1 MMAQRPV
8 RVLHLIAELG
18 GGGSERWLWDVVRL
32 SPPEQ
37 FEHTVATIYPD
48 YSGNFVYADH
58 LRSTGAYKETTEQP
72 EPGLLHGMIK
82 GLRAQRPRLMAIPLM
97 PFALR
102 LGANGLATWRVL
114 KVLMRF
120 RPDVVHAHTLPD
132 FILGMMI
139 RLIFNKPLIHTVP
152 CIFSQMKDTGYGW
165 MPKLYARLHPW
176 VDYFST
182 GEGRS
187 ELISIGIP
195 PAKILYDLGGVDL
208 SAVDA
213 VQAERERH
221 RREVRESLGLSEDAL
236 VALSVGRLHP
246 SKGHAYALETL
257 PTLVQSFP
265 NLHWVALGEGEE
277 RAALESRAKE
287 LRVSD
292 HVHLIGF
299 QNNPFPYF
307 AAADLYLRTTV
318 LEPENLS
325 FYQSMAMGL
334 PTVGFDTQQSGADLI
349 TKVGHGHLVAN
360 RDAEA
365 LGAATAAI
373 LTLPDGGRSLGQ
385 RGAIYCREHLDLQ
398 QSIRILSSAYAELA
412 RKGEKRRA
420 KGETKG
426 ERRRAKG
433 ES

>member
-1 MMAQRPV
+1 MASRPV

-32 SPPEQ
+32 SSPEQ

-48 YSGNFVYADH
+48 YSGNFVYADQ
-58 LRSTGAYKETTEQP
+58 LRATGAYQETPEKP
-72 EPGLLHGMIK
+72 EPRFLHKLIK
-82 GLRAQRPRLMAIPLM
+82 GLRRQRSRLTRVPLM
-97 PFALR
+97 SLILR
-102 LGANGLATWRVL
+102 LGANGLATWRVA

-139 RLIFNKPLIHTVP
+139 KLIFNKPLIHTVP
-152 CIFSQMKDTGYGW
+152 CIFSQMKDAGYGW

-213 VQAERERH
+213 VQAEHERH
-221 RREVRESLGLSEDAL
+221 YREIRTSLGLSGETRI
-236 VALSVGRLHP
+236 ALSVGRLHP
-246 SKGHAYALETL
+246 SKGHAYALEAL
-257 PTLVQSFP
+257 PLLVQRFT
-265 NLHWVALGEGEE
+265 NLHWVVLGEGEE

-287 LRVSD
+287 LNVND

-299 QNNPFPYF
+299 QKNPFPYF

-325 FYQSMAMGL
+325 FYQSMGIGL
-334 PTVGFDTQQSGADLI
+334 PVVGFDTQQGGTDLI
-349 TKVGHGHLVAN
+349 TKVGHGHLVTN
-360 RDAEA
+360 RDSAA
-365 LGAATAAI
+365 LGEAAASI
-373 LTLPDGGRSLGQ
+373 LTLPDGGRELGA
-385 RGAIYCREHLDLQ
+385 RGAQYCRERLDLQ
-398 QSIRILSSAYAELA
+398 QSIRILSSAYAELYA
-412 RKGEKRRA
+412 KYYEKA
-420 KGETKG
+420 Q
-426 ERRRAKG
+426 RRRAKG
-433 ES
+433 ESVDKASF

>member
-1 MMAQRPV
+1 MTAPRPV

-48 YSGNFVYADH
+48 YSGNFVYADP
-58 LRSTGAYKETTEQP
+58 LRSTGAYEETTEKP
-72 EPGLLHGMIK
+72 EPRFLHKIIK
-82 GLRAQRPRLMAIPLM
+82 GIRAQRPRLTRIPLM
-97 PFALR
+97 SLTLR

-139 RLIFNKPLIHTVP
+139 KLLFNKPLIHTVP
-152 CIFSQMKDTGYGW
+152 CIFSQMKDAGYGW
-165 MPKLYARLHPW
+165 MPKLYTRLHPW

-213 VQAERERH
+213 VQAEHSRHYREI
-221 RREVRESLGLSEDAL
+221 RESLGLSPDTRI
-236 VALSVGRLHP
+236 ALSVGRLHP
-246 SKGHAYALETL
+246 SKGHVYALEAL
-257 PTLVQSFP
+257 PRLLQSFP
-265 NLHWVALGEGEE
+265 NLHWVVLGEGEE
-277 RAALESRAKE
+277 RAALESRADE
-287 LRVSD
+287 LEVSD
-292 HVHLIGF
+292 HVHLVGF

-360 RDAEA
+360 RDSAALTEA
-365 LGAATAAI
+365 AAAI
-373 LTLPDGGRSLGQ
+373 LRLPDGGRELGR
-385 RGAIYCREHLDLQ
+385 RGAQYCREHLDLQ
-398 QSIRILSSAYAELA
+398 QSIRILSSAYTELC
-412 RKGEKRRA
+412 
-420 KGETKG
+420 
-426 ERRRAKG
+426 ERYHVNLTEGVKPQMHADKHR
-433 ES
+433 

>member
-1 MMAQRPV
+1 MTAPRPV

-48 YSGNFVYADH
+48 YSGNFVYADP
-58 LRSTGAYKETTEQP
+58 LRSTGAYQETAEKP
-72 EPGLLHGMIK
+72 EPRFLHKIIK
-82 GLRAQRPRLMAIPLM
+82 GIRRQRPRLTRIPLM
-97 PFALR
+97 SLLLR
-102 LGANGLATWRVL
+102 LGANGLATWRVA

-139 RLIFNKPLIHTVP
+139 RILFNKPLIHTVP
-152 CIFSQMKDTGYGW
+152 CIFSQMKDAGYGW

-208 SAVDA
+208 SAVAA

-221 RREVRESLGLSEDAL
+221 RREIRERLGLAEDAL
-236 VALSVGRLHP
+236 IALSVGRLHP
-246 SKGHAYALETL
+246 SKGHAYALEAL
-257 PTLVQSFP
+257 PRLLQKFA

-277 RAALESRAKE
+277 RAALESRAQE
-287 LRVSD
+287 LKVSE

-299 QNNPFPYF
+299 QKNPFPYF

-325 FYQSMAMGL
+325 FYQAMAMGL
-334 PTVGFDTQQSGADLI
+334 PVVGFDTQQQSGADLI
-349 TKVGHGHLVAN
+349 TKVGHGHLVTN
-360 RDAEA
+360 RDSEA
-365 LGAATAAI
+365 LGEASSSI
-373 LTLPDGGRSLGQ
+373 LALADGGRELGQ
-385 RGAIYCREHLDLQ
+385 RGALYCREHLDLQ
-398 QSIRILSSAYAELA
+398 QSIRILSSAYAELCA
-412 RKGEKRRA
+412 RYQG
-420 KGETKG
+420 KG
-426 ERRRAKG
+426 ERSREKG
-433 ES
+433 ESADTPAT

>member
-1 MMAQRPV
+1 MMAPRPV

-37 FEHTVATIYPD
+37 FEHMVATIYPD

-58 LRSTGAYKETTEQP
+58 LRATGAYQETNEQP
-72 EPGLLHGMIK
+72 EPKFLHKIIK
-82 GLRAQRPRLMAIPLM
+82 GLRGQRPRLTAIPLM
-97 PFALR
+97 SLILR
-102 LGANGLATWRVL
+102 LGANGLATWRVT

-139 RLIFNKPLIHTVP
+139 KLIFNKPLIHTVP
-152 CIFSQMKDTGYGW
+152 CIFSQMKDAGYGW

-208 SAVDA
+208 SAVDI
-213 VQAERERH
+213 VQAEHEHH
-221 RREVRESLGLSEDAL
+221 RRGVRASLGLSEDARI
-236 VALSVGRLHP
+236 ALSVGRLHP
-246 SKGHAYALETL
+246 SKGHAYALEAL
-257 PTLVQSFP
+257 PVLLQRFA
-265 NLHWVALGEGEE
+265 NLHWVVLGEGEE

-287 LRVSD
+287 LNVSD

-334 PTVGFDTQQSGADLI
+334 PVVGFDTENGTDLI
-349 TKVGHGHLVAN
+349 TKVGHGHLVTN
-360 RDAEA
+360 RDSSA
-365 LGAATAAI
+365 LGEAAAAI
-373 LTLPDGGRSLGQ
+373 LMLPDGGRALGRRAAQ
-385 RGAIYCREHLDLQ
+385 YSREHLDLQ
-398 QSIRILSSAYAELA
+398 QSIRVLSSAYAELY
-412 RKGEKRRA
+412 A
-420 KGETKG
+420 KYQGKA

-433 ES
+433 ESHDTTAA

>member
-1 MMAQRPV
+1 MNGSRPV

-48 YSGNFVYADH
+48 YSGNFIYADP
-58 LRSTGAYKETTEQP
+58 LRASGAYQETSATP
-72 EPGLLHGMIK
+72 EPNFLHKTIK
-82 GLRAQRPRLMAIPLM
+82 GLRAQRARLTAIPLM
-97 PFALR
+97 SLALR

-132 FILGMMI
+132 FILGM
-139 RLIFNKPLIHTVP
+139 LIKLLFNKPLIHTVP
-152 CIFSQMKDTGYGW
+152 CIFSQMKDAGYGW

-208 SAVDA
+208 QTADS
-213 VQAERERH
+213 VQAEHDRH
-221 RREVRESLGLSEDAL
+221 RKEIRESLGVSSDARI
-236 VALSVGRLHP
+236 ALSVGRLHP
-246 SKGHAYALETL
+246 SKGHIYALEAL
-257 PTLVQSFP
+257 PSLLEQFK
-265 NLHWVALGEGEE
+265 NLHWVILGEGEE
-277 RAALESRAKE
+277 RAALEMRARE
-287 LRVSD
+287 LGVSD

-299 QNNPFPYF
+299 QKNPFPYF
-307 AAADLYLRTTV
+307 AAADIYLRTTV

-334 PTVGFDTQQSGADLI
+334 PVVGFDTGNGPDLI
-349 TKVGHGHLVAN
+349 TKVAHGHLVLNKDSSALAREAAN
-360 RDAEA
+360 
-365 LGAATAAI
+365 I
-373 LTLPDGGRSLGQ
+373 LMLPDGGRSLGE
-385 RGAIYCREHLDLQ
+385 RGALYCREHLDLK
-398 QSIRILSSAYAELA
+398 QSVRILSRAYTELCGRYTGA
-412 RKGEKRRA
+412 TERGDA
-420 KGETKG
+420 TVSSETK
-426 ERRRAKG
+426 
-433 ES
+433 